1 MNQNNRGS
9 GVARFNLLAD
19 RNALRLLRQWK
30 HPHHFWSSLAV
41 SPRLFYRTLAI
52 AEAITW
58 TGLIAAMILKYGF
71 DSDGL
76 LPIAGGLH
84 GLVFLTYAFTA
95 VLVGVNQRWS
105 IPLIV
110 LGVVTAIVPYATIPF
125 DIWADRTGR
134 LNGPWRREQ
143 SDDPRDKHCIDR
155 TMRWFLNHPAAL
167 IGIFVVGIAGIM
179 TVLLIAGPP
188 GGRS

>member
-1 MNQNNRGS
+1 
-9 GVARFNLLAD
+9 
-19 RNALRLLRQWK
+19 
-30 HPHHFWSSLAV
+30 V

-58 TGLIAAMILKYGF
+58 TGLITAMILKYGF
-71 DSDGL
+71 DAGGL
-76 LPIAGGLH
+76 PVLIAGSLH

-105 IPLIV
+105 IPLII
-110 LGVVTAIVPYATIPF
+110 LGVITAIVPYATVPF

-134 LNGPWRREQ
+134 LDGPWRKET
-143 SDDPRDKHCIDR
+143 SDDPRDKHWIDS
-155 TMRWFLNHPAAL
+155 TMRWFLNHTAAL
-167 IGIFVVGIAGIM
+167 VGIFVIGIAGIM

-188 GGRS
+188 GGWS